1 MEHGG
6 FRRRCVMKKENI
18 EVHIF
23 LSSTFDHTMQERRD
37 LFRNE
42 LRMEL
47 DLLLGK
53 YGRYLYLYDY
63 ELGIPKG
70 TPAHDVMDRC
80 LDAVADS
87 SYFIGILG
95 SYYGTRVQSFL
106 GEKDLCRLAAARP
119 CLKELI
125 S

>member
-53 YGRYLYLYDY
+53 YGRYL
-63 ELGIPKG
+63 
-70 TPAHDVMDRC
+70 
-80 LDAVADS
+80 
-87 SYFIGILG
+87 
-95 SYYGTRVQSFL
+95 
-106 GEKDLCRLAAARP
+106 
-119 CLKELI
+119 
-125 S
+125 